1 MIRDLSE
8 TLSALLAPALP
19 AADIS
24 FERPTDL
31 FQPAQTTV
39 NLFLYDVRENL
50 ELRNNEPVVR
60 RVGTVAIK
68 EPPPVRLDCAYIV
81 TAWPVGGTDLP
92 LQEHRLLSQS
102 LRRLLRFP
110 TIPPEFLRGS
120 LIGQQPPLPTVTAR
134 PDGLANP
141 AEFWTALGSRLRAAL
156 TLKATIGVTA
166 FDPVSDHLVLMKRTG
181 FAATLGAID
190 ETFIQIGGRILA
202 PALVVRAQANLA
214 SAGNSTATLA
224 AAVDSALFRPG
235 DIVLLTDSGVP
246 THTARVA
253 ILDVNGTTVRLVRSL
268 PPPVFPAG
276 STIRIA
282 DLEPQQDYIRLDT
295 VAGLEPGS
303 EVTFT
308 QDGTTDAAIVRAV
321 DRGRRGIS
329 LQQGLTLTFSMD
341 PADPA
346 VAVQYGV
353 AGAAVDAV
361 QSGLHTTSEASGR
374 YTFGTIPAGLET
386 IRAVAAG
393 FQPATLAGI
402 QIPQAGNQNYDVRL
416 TPI

>member
-8 TLSALLAPALP
+8 TLGALLAPALP
-19 AADIS
+19 SADIS
-24 FERPTDL
+24 FERPTDV

-68 EPPPVRLDCAYIV
+68 EPPPVRLDCAYLV

-141 AEFWTALGSRLRAAL
+141 AEFWTALGSRLRVAL

-166 FDPVSDHLVLMKRTG
+166 FDPVSDHLVLMKRLG
-181 FAATLGAID
+181 VGATLDAID
-190 ETFIQIGGRILA
+190 ETFIQIGGRVLA
-202 PALVVRAQANLA
+202 PALAVRAQANLA
-214 SAGNSTATLA
+214 SAGNGTAMLA
-224 AAVDSALFRPG
+224 AAADSALFRPG
-235 DIVLLTDSGVP
+235 DIVLLTDSVDP
-246 THTARVA
+246 THTQRVG
-253 ILDVNGTTVRLVRSL
+253 ILDVNGTVIRLVRAL

-276 STIRIA
+276 STMRIA
-282 DLEPQQDYIRLDT
+282 DLAPQQDYLRLDS
-295 VAGLEPGS
+295 VAGLAPGS
-303 EVTFT
+303 EVFLT
-308 QDGTTDAAIVRAV
+308 QDGATDSAIVRAV

-329 LQQGLTLTFSMD
+329 LQQGLARTFLMN
-341 PADPA
+341 PGDPA
-346 VAVQYGV
+346 VTVQYGV
-353 AGAAVDAV
+353 ADAAVEALNA
-361 QSGLHTTSEASGR
+361 GLHTTSRASGR
-374 YTFGTIPAGLET
+374 YTFGTIPAGVET

-393 FQPATLAGI
+393 FQPATVAGI
-402 QIPQAGNQNYDVRL
+402 QIPQTGNQNYDVVL
-416 TPI
+416 TPL

>member
-19 AADIS
+19 TADIS
-24 FERPTDL
+24 FERPTDV

-68 EPPPVRLDCAYIV
+68 EPPPVRLDCAYLV

-141 AEFWTALGSRLRAAL
+141 AEFWTALGSRLRVAL

-181 FAATLGAID
+181 CRGDARRDRRNVHPDRRARSRARVGGARAGESRVGRERHGDAGRGRRLRALPSGRHRAADRFRRSDAHGACRHPRRERHD
-190 ETFIQIGGRILA
+190 D
-202 PALVVRAQANLA
+202 PARARACRRRSFRPVRRCA
-214 SAGNSTATLA
+214 SPIWRRSRTI
-224 AAVDSALFRPG
+224 SAL
-235 DIVLLTDSGVP
+235 
-246 THTARVA
+246 TASRGWRR
-253 ILDVNGTTVRLVRSL
+253 DRKSRS
-268 PPPVFPAG
+268 
-276 STIRIA
+276 
-282 DLEPQQDYIRLDT
+282 
-295 VAGLEPGS
+295 
-303 EVTFT
+303 T
-308 QDGTTDAAIVRAV
+308 QDGTTDSAIVRAV
-321 DRGRRGIS
+321 DQGRRGIS
-329 LQQGLTLTFSMD
+329 FQQGLARTFSMD
-341 PADPA
+341 PGDPA
-346 VAVQYGV
+346 VTVQYRRRRRRSRS
-353 AGAAVDAV
+353 AERRAAHDFPGERTVHVRDD
-361 QSGLHTTSEASGR
+361 SGR
-374 YTFGTIPAGLET
+374 RRDDPRGRRRLPAGHG
-386 IRAVAAG
+386 RRHPDSAG
-393 FQPATLAGI
+393 RQPEL
-402 QIPQAGNQNYDVRL
+402 
-416 TPI
+416 

>member
-19 AADIS
+19 SAEIS
-24 FERPTDL
+24 FERPTDA

-92 LQEHRLLSQS
+92 LQEHRLLSES

-166 FDPVSDHLVLMKRTG
+166 FDAVSDHLVLMKQIG
-181 FAATLGAID
+181 YGATLDAID
-190 ETFIQIGGRILA
+190 ETFIQIGGRVVA
-202 PALVVRAQANLA
+202 PALAVRAQANLA
-214 SAGNSTATLA
+214 SAANSTATLA
-224 AAVDSALFRPG
+224 AIADSALFRPG
-235 DIVLLTDSGVP
+235 DIVLLTDAGNAA
-246 THTARVA
+246 HTERVV
-253 ILDVNGTTVRLVRSL
+253 ILDVNGTTIRLARSL
-268 PPPVFPAG
+268 PPPAFPAG
-276 STIRIA
+276 STMRIA
-282 DLEPQQDYIRLDT
+282 DLAPRQDYLRLDR
-295 VAGLEPGS
+295 VIALEPGS
-303 EVTFT
+303 EISLT
-308 QDGTTDAAIVRAV
+308 QNGTTDSAIVRAV
-321 DRGRRGIS
+321 DHGRRGVS
-329 LQQGLTLTFSMD
+329 LQQGLAHAFAMGPGD
-341 PADPA
+341 PP
-346 VAVQYGV
+346 VTIQYGV
-353 AGAAVDAV
+353 AGATVEALNA
-361 QSGLHTTSEASGR
+361 GLRTTSRESGR
-374 YTFGTIPAGLET
+374 YAFGTIPTGVET
-386 IRAVAAG
+386 IRVTAAG
-393 FQPATLAGI
+393 FQPATVAGI
-402 QIPQAGNQNYDVRL
+402 QIPQAGNQNYDVVL
-416 TPI
+416 TPL